1 MAAEGLLTR
10 GWTNFLNRCNSPSQI
25 FHRRTSMS
33 FKAEIIADSTG
44 EWTANNCAYET
55 REEADHAGRD
65 LMGRWM
71 AVREM
76 RVVESPGQ
84 INARWNPATYQT
96 ELL

>member
-1 MAAEGLLTR
+1 
-10 GWTNFLNRCNSPSQI
+10 
-25 FHRRTSMS
+25 MS
-33 FKAEIIADSTG
+33 FKAEVIADSTG
-44 EWTANNCAYET
+44 EWTANNCAYAT

-76 RVVESPGQ
+76 RVVESPGP